1 MSGKVS
7 VSNRLQNGHWKS
19 LQTATVTGAFACPI
33 KGLPSIF
40 TFLISTATAPL
51 GVGAPP
57 TGPVFGREPFQT
69 TAPPIRS
76 PATTTAMGKN
86 LLFVSLVSICETYYH
101 TITKT
106 SHLTSSTLTSCLRA
120 ARLPY
125 GTLIQYRQ
133 SVH

>member
-33 KGLPSIF
+33 KGLSSIF

-76 PATTTAMGKN
+76 PATTTA
-86 LLFVSLVSICETYYH
+86 
-101 TITKT
+101 

-125 GTLIQYRQ
+125 GTLLQYRQ
-133 SVH
+133 